1 LNMIVISI
9 DKDK

>member
-1 LNMIVISI
+1 MIVISI